1 MPTNSN
7 PERVWPYATITNPKP
22 EPQAG
27 LTALQRH
34 HQTRWVECQELP
46 SVHVHQEYDLEQ
58 QPTRSNSETERLTG
72 DCHDTQDGR
81 REDSSGW
88 IHPATF
94 LIICWKSSSRA
105 SMLTNSLWPFT
116 IAAMIL
122 HYCYHA
128 NELWIFVTAYVGMV
142 PAANLVGFAGHQL
155 AQKLP
160 TTLGVLVETAIG
172 SCVELVLLS
181 VLIQQPGEMSIRV
194 IRAVILGSILAN
206 LLLCLGLC
214 FFVGGIFYPNQSF
227 HVAISEVACNLM
239 LVAGMGLII
248 PSIFYHSLS
257 LSSSHSDEFLEQR
270 ALRLSRVVAVVLLAA
285 FLAYLWFQTR
295 THFGIYQDILQS
307 DDSGDHQR
315 REKTRTKLTLM
326 EALFATMVGVT
337 FVSFMAVFL
346 VQQIEVSRLWYAWT
360 RCNMLTKSQ
369 YIVIDRNLSEEFK
382 GLILVPVVEKIS
394 EHLTAMHKA
403 HQNRMNY
410 ALAQVLGSSIQTAL
424 LNTPF
429 VILLGWALGK
439 EMSLNFEIFDAV
451 MLILAV
457 VVVGSFLRD
466 EKSDYLEGML
476 SVFVYLLIAVSAYY
490 YPNPTSGSEGR
501 DGSETDHSH

>member
-1 MPTNSN
+1 MSSN
-7 PERVWPYATITNPKP
+7 GDPGRAWPYATITNPKHDT
-22 EPQAG
+22 QSG
-27 LTALQRH
+27 LTTLQRH
-34 HQTRWVECQELP
+34 HQTRWVECRELP
-46 SVHVHQEYDLEQ
+46 SVNSHEEYDLELQ
-58 QPTRSNSETERLTG
+58 RDSSNSETEELTRAQNG
-72 DCHDTQDGR
+72 EENSHQADI
-81 REDSSGW
+81 SPGW
-88 IHPATF
+88 IQPWTF
-94 LIICWKSSSRA
+94 LTICWKSSSRA

-122 HYCYHA
+122 HYCYNA
-128 NELWIFVTAYVGMV
+128 NQLWIFVTAYVGMV

-160 TTLGVLVETAIG
+160 TSLGVLVETAIG

-181 VLIQQPGEMSIRV
+181 VLIQQPGDMSIRV

-214 FFVGGIFYPNQSF
+214 FFVGGIYYPNQEF

-248 PSIFYHSLS
+248 PSIFYHSLA
-257 LSSSHSDEFLEQR
+257 LSSSHSHEFLDQR

-295 THFGIYQDILQS
+295 SHFGLYQDILQS
-307 DDSGDHQR
+307 DEGVNHQR
-315 REKTRTKLTLM
+315 RGETQNKAYVDRSI
-326 EALFATMVGVT
+326 VR
-337 FVSFMAVFL
+337 
-346 VQQIEVSRLWYAWT
+346 VQQIE
-360 RCNMLTKSQ
+360 

-382 GLILVPVVEKIS
+382 GLILVPVVEKIA

-439 EMSLNFEIFDAV
+439 DMSLNFEIFDAV

-466 EKSDYLEGML
+466 GKSDYLEGML
-476 SVFVYLLIAVSAYY
+476 SVLVYLLIAVSAYY
-490 YPNPTSGSEGR
+490 YPNPTHGHGSTHSGEPGNDR
-501 DGSETDHSH
+501 

>member
-1 MPTNSN
+1 MSSDRNSG
-7 PERVWPYATITNPKP
+7 RIWPHAIITVPKP
-22 EPQAG
+22 GPQSG

-34 HQTRWVECQELP
+34 HQTRWVECRELP
-46 SVHVHQEYDLEQ
+46 SVHTHEEYDLEL
-58 QPTRSNSETERLTG
+58 QPESSNSETERLTG
-72 DCHDTQDGR
+72 AQHIEGDDPERHD
-81 REDSSGW
+81 SPGW
-88 IHPATF
+88 IHPWTF
-94 LIICWKSSSRA
+94 LVICWESSSRA

-122 HYCYHA
+122 HYCYNA
-128 NELWIFVTAYVGMV
+128 NQLWIFVTAYIGMV

-181 VLIQQPGEMSIRV
+181 VLIQQPGELSIRV

-248 PSIFYHSLS
+248 PSIFYHSLKI
-257 LSSSHSDEFLEQR
+257 SSSHSHEFLDER

-295 THFGIYQDILQS
+295 SRFGLYQDILQS
-307 DDSGDHQR
+307 DESGDHR
-315 REKTRTKLTLM
+315 RRGRTRTKLTLT
-326 EALFATMVGVT
+326 EALFAVMFGVT

-346 VQQIEVSRLWYAWT
+346 VQQIEVKYP
-360 RCNMLTKSQ
+360 CPKQ
-369 YIVIDRNLSEEFK
+369 
-382 GLILVPVVEKIS
+382 
-394 EHLTAMHKA
+394 
-403 HQNRMNY
+403 
-410 ALAQVLGSSIQTAL
+410 
-424 LNTPF
+424 F
-429 VILLGWALGK
+429 VT
-439 EMSLNFEIFDAV
+439 
-451 MLILAV
+451 
-457 VVVGSFLRD
+457 
-466 EKSDYLEGML
+466 
-476 SVFVYLLIAVSAYY
+476 
-490 YPNPTSGSEGR
+490 TS
-501 DGSETDHSH
+501 